1 MRLVFV
7 HGWALGPEM
16 WDWLGPLLGD
26 HAQIRVDLGY
36 FGALRQPDFLPGD
49 ILVGHSAGLLW
60 GLKTRADWA
69 GAVAINGFSRF
80 AQDARGRGCVK
91 PAALRAMQKSL
102 TLDADAC
109 VTRFRASID
118 APPAQAP
125 AQAAPLAEGLALLR
139 DFDAA
144 PALGNSPCLVVAAR
158 DDALVPPGE
167 AENLAQAAS
176 GRLALSGSGGH
187 GLPWTAAEFCAGRIE
202 DFLRA
207 HEF

>member
-1 MRLVFV
+1 VRLVFV

-16 WDWLGPLLGD
+16 WDLLGPLLGD
-26 HAQIRVDLGY
+26 HAQFRVDLGF
-36 FGALRQPDFLPGD
+36 FGASRLPDFRPGD
-49 ILVGHSAGLLW
+49 VLVGHSTGLLW
-60 GLKTRADWA
+60 GLKARADWA
-69 GAVAINGFSRF
+69 GAIAINGFSRF
-80 AQDARGRGCVK
+80 ALDAAGRGCVK

-109 VTRFRASID
+109 VARFRASID
-118 APPAQAP
+118 APPALAA
-125 AQAAPLAEGLALLR
+125 AQAGPLTEGLALLR

-158 DDALVPPGE
+158 DDALVPPDE
-167 AENLAQAAS
+167 AENLAQASS
-176 GRLALSGSGGH
+176 GRLVLSASGGH
-187 GLPWTAAEFCAGRIE
+187 GLPWTAAEFCAGLIE